1 MATIITPS
9 PVNLIGH
16 SEHHVVH
23 TVQSTLRIVF
33 GVVPIVA
40 GLDKFTNFLAEW
52 TLYLN
57 PLVTR
62 IIPLPDHTFMRVAG
76 VVEILA
82 GALVL
87 MKPRLGAYL
96 VMGWLIAI
104 ALQLI
109 LWNHYLDIAVR
120 DLALAFG
127 GALTLARLTPF
138 AEHREGYGS

>member
-9 PVNLIGH
+9 PVNLIAH

-33 GVVPIVA
+33 GVMPIAA
-40 GLDKFTNFLAEW
+40 GLDKFTNILAEW

-62 IIPLPDHTFMRVAG
+62 IIPLADHTFMRVVG
-76 VVEILA
+76 VVEIIA

-87 MKPRLGAYL
+87 MKPRLGGYV
-96 VMGWLIAI
+96 VMSWLIAI

-109 LWNHYLDIAVR
+109 LWNQYLDIAVR
-120 DLALAFG
+120 DLALALG

-138 AEHREGYGS
+138 AEHRAGYGA